1 MSRPERYLV
10 IGCGGIG
17 GVVAAHL
24 SDSGR
29 DVTVLARNGAA
40 HDALARDGLR
50 LVGHSTVAARC
61 RVVAAMPSAPEWF
74 DYVLLAVQPPEVEAA
89 ARDAAA
95 LLGPSG
101 RIVCFQNGLCEER
114 VARIVGRERV
124 IGGII
129 AWGASVSS
137 PGVIERTSRGGF
149 TVGALSDTSADSV
162 RRLSDA
168 LESIGPVSVTDNLT
182 GARWSK
188 LAINCAVSTLGTIG
202 GNRLGDLLR
211 HRRVRR
217 LGLEIVTEALEV
229 ADAEGVYVEPLAGTV
244 RLERLSLRR
253 RRKPRLA
260 VDLLGKHLVL
270 VAIGMRYRRLRS
282 SMLAAIERGRTPAV
296 DFLNGE
302 VVDRGAK
309 HHVSTPVNQAALD
322 TVWAIARGQV
332 RPSLETLEAL
342 YARTR

>member
-1 MSRPERYLV
+1 M

-17 GVVAAHL
+17 GVIAAHL
-24 SDSGR
+24 QDSGR
-29 DVTVLARNGAA
+29 DVTVVARNVGVR
-40 HDALARDGLR
+40 DALVRDGFR
-50 LVGHSTVAARC
+50 LVGHSTLQARC
-61 RVVAAMPSAPEWF
+61 RVVEQVPSAPECF

-89 ARDAAA
+89 AREAAG
-95 LLGPSG
+95 LLGSTG

-114 VARIVGRERV
+114 VGRVVGRERV

-129 AWGASVSS
+129 AWGASVVG

-149 TVGALSDTSADSV
+149 TVGALSDASTASV
-162 RRLSDA
+162 ARLADA
-168 LESIGPVSVTDNLT
+168 LSCVGPVTLTDNLT

-188 LAINCAVSTLGTIG
+188 LAINCAISTLGTIG

-211 HRRVRR
+211 HRQVRR

-244 RLERLSLRR
+244 KLERLALRR
-253 RRKPRLA
+253 RREPRLA

-282 SMLAAIERGRTPAV
+282 SMLSAIERGRPPAV

-302 VVDRGAK
+302 IVDRGAK
-309 HHVSTPVNQAALD
+309 HHVSTPVNQAALE

-332 RPSLETLEAL
+332 RPSLQTLRAL